1 MGKIAS
7 YGLLCAIGW
16 VLTGVASATSLQ
28 ECHAKE
34 RNNAPIEDQLAC
46 YKSLAESQAPASQP
60 ESGTQPLTESQRDKE
75 SNAEKNTAVSKEY
88 GLIAEWN
95 PYQENALTTYKQ
107 NYLLPLDT
115 SSNPNNAPTSPN
127 PNNQVP
133 FSYPLNNK
141 EVKFQFSVKTKLGS
155 WGSNH
160 TNTLWMAY
168 TQQSFWQIFDT
179 SHSRPFRE
187 SNYQPEV
194 IYSKRFLSEN
204 QDNQFHRRILN
215 AGIVH
220 QSNGQ
225 PDPRSRSWNRLY
237 VQPGFEKDFA
247 GGGKLIVLPR
257 LWLRIFQETNPLEN
271 DNPDI
276 THYLGYGDIEVR
288 YLGDMK
294 QQYSILAR
302 IRSLQVDLAFP
313 LNKVLPVIERSD
325 LNAHFQY
332 FTGYGESLIDYNQ
345 RHNSWG
351 IGISLPY

>member
-7 YGLLCAIGW
+7 YGLLCVIGC
-16 VLTGVASATSLQ
+16 VLTDVTNAASLR

-46 YKSLAESQAPASQP
+46 YKSLAESQAPTSQL
-60 ESGTQPLTESQRDKE
+60 ESKTQPLPESQHDQG
-75 SNAEKNTAVSKEY
+75 SDTGKNTAAGREY
-88 GLIAEWN
+88 GLVAEWN
-95 PYQENALTTYKQ
+95 PGQENALTTYKQ
-107 NYLLPLDT
+107 NYLLPLDN

-133 FSYPLNNK
+133 FSSPLNNK
-141 EVKFQFSVKTKLGS
+141 EVKFQFSIKTKLGS

-168 TQQSFWQIFDT
+168 TQQSFWQFFDT
-179 SHSRPFRE
+179 GHSRPFRE
-187 SNYQPEV
+187 SNYEPEV
-194 IYSKRFLSEN
+194 IYSKRFLSGD
-204 QDNQFHRRILN
+204 QGKQFQLRILN

-225 PDPRSRSWNRLY
+225 SDPRSRSWNRLY

-247 GGGKLIVLPR
+247 GGGKFIVLPR
-257 LWLRIFQETNPLEN
+257 LWLRVLQEENPLNN

-288 YLGDMK
+288 YLGNTK
-294 QQYSILAR
+294 QQYSLFAR
-302 IRSLQVDLAFP
+302 IRSLQIDLAYP
-313 LNKVLPVIERSD
+313 INKVLPIKRSD

-345 RHNSWG
+345 RHSSWG

>member
-7 YGLLCAIGW
+7 YGLLCVIGC
-16 VLTGVASATSLQ
+16 VLTNVANATSLQ
-28 ECHAKE
+28 ECHTKE
-34 RNNAPIEDQLAC
+34 KNNAPIEDQLAC
-46 YKSLAESQAPASQP
+46 YKSLAELQAPTSQL
-60 ESGTQPLTESQRDKE
+60 ESGTQLPPKSQHDE
-75 SNAEKNTAVSKEY
+75 EPNTEKNTAASREY

-95 PYQENALTTYKQ
+95 PNQENALTTYKQ
-107 NYLLPLDT
+107 NYLLPLDN

-133 FSYPLNNK
+133 FSYPLSNK

-155 WGSNH
+155 WGSDH

-187 SNYQPEV
+187 SNYEPEV
-194 IYSKRFLSEN
+194 IYSKRFLSGN
-204 QDNQFHRRILN
+204 QDNQFQLRILN

-225 PDPRSRSWNRLY
+225 SDPRSRSWNRLY
-237 VQPGFEKDFA
+237 VQPGFEKDFPE
-247 GGGKLIVLPR
+247 GGKFIVLPR
-257 LWLRIFQETNPLEN
+257 LWLRIFQEKNPLEN

-288 YLGDMK
+288 YLGDVK

-302 IRSLQVDLAFP
+302 IRSLQVDLAYP
-313 LNKVLPVIERSD
+313 INKVLPVIRRSD